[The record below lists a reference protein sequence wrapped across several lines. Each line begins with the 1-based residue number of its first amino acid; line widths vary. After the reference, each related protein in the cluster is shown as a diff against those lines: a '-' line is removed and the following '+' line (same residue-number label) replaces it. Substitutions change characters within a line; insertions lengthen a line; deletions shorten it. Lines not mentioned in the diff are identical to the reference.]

1 MAVSDPIGHSITKKF
16 RKDIWNPMIGA
27 VRQYRLLR
35 PGDRVAVCI
44 SGGKDSML
52 LAKCFQL
59 LQRYSDFPFEVV
71 NLAMDPGYN
80 AENRQR
86 IIDNAHRLGL
96 ELETFRTRIF
106 DVVDAQG
113 GAPCYLCAR
122 MRRGCLYRRAQE
134 LGCTKI
140 ALGHHMDDVIETTL
154 MSMFYGAEIRTMLPK
169 LHSAHYAGME
179 LIRPLYLVREEAVR
193 RWARGNGLEFIRC
206 ACRISE
212 QNDSGAEASRRQAMK
227 RLIAQLSAQNPNVAA
242 NIFHSM
248 ENVNLDTVLGWHG
261 GAQSHTFLDDYD
273 EWDIHTGGADQ

>member
-1 MAVSDPIGHSITKKF
+1 MNGSDPIGHSITKKF

-27 VRQYRLLR
+27 IRQYQLLR
-35 PGDRVAVCI
+35 PGDRVAVCV

-59 LQRYSDFPFEVV
+59 LQKYSDFPFEVV
-71 NLAMDPGYN
+71 NLSMDPGYN

-86 IIDNAHRLGL
+86 IADNADRLGL
-96 ELETFRTRIF
+96 TLETFRTRIF

-113 GAPCYLCAR
+113 GSPCYLCAR
-122 MRRGCLYRRAQE
+122 MRRGWLYRRAQE

-169 LHSAHYAGME
+169 LHSAHYGGMA

-193 RWARGNGLEFIRC
+193 RWARANGLEFIRC

-212 QNDSGAEASRRQAMK
+212 RNDRGEDASRRQAMK
-227 RLIAQLSAQNPNVAA
+227 RLIAQLGAQNANVPA

-248 ENVNLDTVLGWHG
+248 AHVNLDTVLGWRAG
-261 GAQSHTFLDDYD
+261 GESHTFLDAYD
-273 EWDIHTGGADQ
+273 DWDASQGGTDE

>member
-1 MAVSDPIGHSITKKF
+1 MNGSDPIGHSITKKF

-27 VRQYRLLR
+27 IRQYQLLR
-35 PGDRVAVCI
+35 PGDRVAVCV

-59 LQRYSDFPFEVV
+59 LQKYSDFPFEVV
-71 NLAMDPGYN
+71 NLSMDPGYN

-86 IIDNAHRLGL
+86 IADNADRLGL
-96 ELETFRTRIF
+96 TLETFRTRIF

-113 GAPCYLCAR
+113 GSPCYLCAR
-122 MRRGCLYRRAQE
+122 MRRGWLYRRAQE

-169 LHSAHYAGME
+169 LHSAHYGGMA

-193 RWARGNGLEFIRC
+193 RWARANGLEFIRC

-212 QNDSGAEASRRQAMK
+212 RNDRGEDASRRQAMK
-227 RLIAQLSAQNPNVAA
+227 RLIAQLGAQNANVPA

-248 ENVNLDTVLGWHG
+248 AHVNLDTVLGWCAG
-261 GAQSHTFLDDYD
+261 GESHTFLDAYD
-273 EWDIHTGGADQ
+273 DWDASQGGTDE

>member
-1 MAVSDPIGHSITKKF
+1 MNGSDPIGHSITKKF

-27 VRQYRLLR
+27 IRQYQLLR
-35 PGDRVAVCI
+35 PGDRVAVCV

-59 LQRYSDFPFEVV
+59 LQKYSDFPFEVV
-71 NLAMDPGYN
+71 NLSMDPGYN

-86 IIDNAHRLGL
+86 IADNADRLGL
-96 ELETFRTRIF
+96 TLETFRTRIF

-113 GAPCYLCAR
+113 GSPCYLCAR
-122 MRRGCLYRRAQE
+122 MRRGWLYRRAKE

-169 LHSAHYAGME
+169 LHSAHYGGMA

-193 RWARGNGLEFIRC
+193 RWARANGLEFIRC

-212 QNDSGAEASRRQAMK
+212 RNDRGEDASRRQAMK
-227 RLIAQLSAQNPNVAA
+227 RLIAQLGAQNANVPA

-248 ENVNLDTVLGWHG
+248 AHVNLDTVLGWRAG
-261 GAQSHTFLDDYD
+261 GESHTFLDAYD
-273 EWDIHTGGADQ
+273 DWDASQGGTDE

>member
-1 MAVSDPIGHSITKKF
+1 MNGSDPIGHSITKKF

-27 VRQYRLLR
+27 IRQYQLLR
-35 PGDRVAVCI
+35 PGDRVAVCV

-59 LQRYSDFPFEVV
+59 LQKYSDFPFEVV
-71 NLAMDPGYN
+71 NLSMDPGYN
-80 AENRQR
+80 DENRQR
-86 IIDNAHRLGL
+86 IADNADRLGL
-96 ELETFRTRIF
+96 TLETFRTRIF

-113 GAPCYLCAR
+113 GSPCYLCAR
-122 MRRGCLYRRAQE
+122 MRRGWLYRRAQE

-169 LHSAHYAGME
+169 LHSAHYGGMA

-193 RWARGNGLEFIRC
+193 RWARANGLEFIRC

-212 QNDSGAEASRRQAMK
+212 RNDRGEDASRRQAMK
-227 RLIAQLSAQNPNVAA
+227 RLIAQLGAQNANVPA

-248 ENVNLDTVLGWHG
+248 AHVNLDTVLGWRAG
-261 GAQSHTFLDDYD
+261 GESHTFLDAYD
-273 EWDIHTGGADQ
+273 DWDASQGGTDE

>member
-1 MAVSDPIGHSITKKF
+1 MNGSDPIGHSITKKF

-27 VRQYRLLR
+27 IRQYQLLR
-35 PGDRVAVCI
+35 PGDRVAVCV

-59 LQRYSDFPFEVV
+59 LQKYSDFPFEVV
-71 NLAMDPGYN
+71 NLSMDPGYN

-86 IIDNAHRLGL
+86 IADNADRLGL
-96 ELETFRTRIF
+96 TLETFRTRIF

-113 GAPCYLCAR
+113 GSPCYLCAR
-122 MRRGCLYRRAQE
+122 MRRGWLYRRAQE

-169 LHSAHYAGME
+169 LHSAHYGGMA

-193 RWARGNGLEFIRC
+193 RWARANGLEFIRC

-212 QNDSGAEASRRQAMK
+212 RNDRGEDASRRQAMK
-227 RLIAQLSAQNPNVAA
+227 RLIAQLGAQNANVPS

-248 ENVNLDTVLGWHG
+248 AHVNLDTVLGWRAG
-261 GAQSHTFLDDYD
+261 GESHTFLDAYD
-273 EWDIHTGGADQ
+273 DWDASQGGTDE

>member
-1 MAVSDPIGHSITKKF
+1 MNGSDPIGHSITKKF

-27 VRQYRLLR
+27 IRQYQLLR
-35 PGDRVAVCI
+35 PGDRVAVCV

-59 LQRYSDFPFEVV
+59 LQKYSDFPFEVV
-71 NLAMDPGYN
+71 NLSMDPGYN

-86 IIDNAHRLGL
+86 IADNADRLGL
-96 ELETFRTRIF
+96 TLETFRTRIF

-113 GAPCYLCAR
+113 GSPCYLCAR
-122 MRRGCLYRRAQE
+122 MRRGWLYRRAKE

-154 MSMFYGAEIRTMLPK
+154 ISMFYGAEIRTMLPK
-169 LHSAHYAGME
+169 LHSAHYGGMA

-193 RWARGNGLEFIRC
+193 RWARANGLEFIRC

-212 QNDSGAEASRRQAMK
+212 RNDRGEDASRRQAMK
-227 RLIAQLSAQNPNVAA
+227 RLIAQLGAQNANVPA

-248 ENVNLDTVLGWHG
+248 AHVNLDTVLGWRAG
-261 GAQSHTFLDDYD
+261 GESHTFLDAYD
-273 EWDIHTGGADQ
+273 DWDASQGGTDE

>member
-1 MAVSDPIGHSITKKF
+1 MNGSDPIGHSITKKF

-27 VRQYRLLR
+27 IRQYQLLR
-35 PGDRVAVCI
+35 PGDRVAVCV

-59 LQRYSDFPFEVV
+59 LQKYSDFPFEVV
-71 NLAMDPGYN
+71 NLSMDPGYN

-86 IIDNAHRLGL
+86 IADNADRLGL
-96 ELETFRTRIF
+96 TLETFRTRIF

-113 GAPCYLCAR
+113 GSPCYLCAR
-122 MRRGCLYRRAQE
+122 MRRGWLYRRAQE

-169 LHSAHYAGME
+169 LHSAHYGGMA

-193 RWARGNGLEFIRC
+193 RWARANGLEFIRC

-212 QNDSGAEASRRQAMK
+212 RNDRGEDASRRQAMK
-227 RLIAQLSAQNPNVAA
+227 QLIAQLGAQNANVPA

-248 ENVNLDTVLGWHG
+248 AHVNLDTVLGWRAG
-261 GAQSHTFLDDYD
+261 GESHTFLDAYD
-273 EWDIHTGGADQ
+273 DWDASQGGTDE

>member
-1 MAVSDPIGHSITKKF
+1 MNGSDPIGHSITKKF

-27 VRQYRLLR
+27 IRQYQLLR
-35 PGDRVAVCI
+35 PGDRVAVCV

-59 LQRYSDFPFEVV
+59 LQKYSDFPFEVV
-71 NLAMDPGYN
+71 NLSMDPGYN
-80 AENRQR
+80 DENRQR
-86 IIDNAHRLGL
+86 ITDNADRLGL
-96 ELETFRTRIF
+96 TLETFRTRIF

-113 GAPCYLCAR
+113 GSPCYLCAR
-122 MRRGCLYRRAQE
+122 MRRGWLYRRAQE

-169 LHSAHYAGME
+169 LHSAHYGGMA

-193 RWARGNGLEFIRC
+193 RWARANGLEFIRC

-212 QNDSGAEASRRQAMK
+212 RNDRGEDASRRQAMK
-227 RLIAQLSAQNPNVAA
+227 RLIAQLGAQNANVPA

-248 ENVNLDTVLGWHG
+248 AHVNLDTVLGWRAG
-261 GAQSHTFLDDYD
+261 GESHTFLDAYD
-273 EWDIHTGGADQ
+273 DWDASQGGTDE

>member
-1 MAVSDPIGHSITKKF
+1 MNGSDPIGHSITKKF

-27 VRQYRLLR
+27 IRQYQLLR
-35 PGDRVAVCI
+35 PGDRVAVCV

-59 LQRYSDFPFEVV
+59 LQKYIDFPFEVV
-71 NLAMDPGYN
+71 NLSMDPGYN
-80 AENRQR
+80 DENRQR
-86 IIDNAHRLGL
+86 IADNADRLGL
-96 ELETFRTRIF
+96 TLETFRTRIF

-113 GAPCYLCAR
+113 GSPCYLCAR
-122 MRRGCLYRRAQE
+122 MRRGWLYRRAQE

-169 LHSAHYAGME
+169 LHSAHYGGMA

-193 RWARGNGLEFIRC
+193 RWARANGLEFIRC

-212 QNDSGAEASRRQAMK
+212 RNDRGEDASRRQAMK
-227 RLIAQLSAQNPNVAA
+227 RLIAQLGAQNANVPA

-248 ENVNLDTVLGWHG
+248 AHVNLDTVLGWRAG
-261 GAQSHTFLDDYD
+261 GESHTFLDAYD
-273 EWDIHTGGADQ
+273 DWDASQGGTDE

>member
-1 MAVSDPIGHSITKKF
+1 MNGSDPIGHSITKKF

-27 VRQYRLLR
+27 IRQYQLLR
-35 PGDRVAVCI
+35 PGDRVAVCV

-59 LQRYSDFPFEVV
+59 LQKYSDFPFEVV
-71 NLAMDPGYN
+71 NLSMDPGYN
-80 AENRQR
+80 DENRQR
-86 IIDNAHRLGL
+86 IADNADRLGL
-96 ELETFRTRIF
+96 TLETFRTRIF

-113 GAPCYLCAR
+113 GSPCYLCAR
-122 MRRGCLYRRAQE
+122 MRRGWLYRRAQE

-169 LHSAHYAGME
+169 LHSAHYGGMA

-193 RWARGNGLEFIRC
+193 RWARVNGLEFIRC

-212 QNDSGAEASRRQAMK
+212 RNDRGEDASRRQAMK
-227 RLIAQLSAQNPNVAA
+227 RLIAQLGAQNANVPA

-248 ENVNLDTVLGWHG
+248 AHVNLDTVLGWRAG
-261 GAQSHTFLDDYD
+261 GESHTFLDAYD
-273 EWDIHTGGADQ
+273 DWDASQGGTDE

>member
-1 MAVSDPIGHSITKKF
+1 MNGSDPIGHSITKKF

-27 VRQYRLLR
+27 IRQYQLLR
-35 PGDRVAVCI
+35 PGDRVAVCV

-59 LQRYSDFPFEVV
+59 LQKYSDFPFEVV
-71 NLAMDPGYN
+71 NLSMDPGYN

-86 IIDNAHRLGL
+86 IADNADRLGL
-96 ELETFRTRIF
+96 TLETFRTRIF

-113 GAPCYLCAR
+113 GSPCYLCAR
-122 MRRGCLYRRAQE
+122 MRRGWLYRRAQE

-169 LHSAHYAGME
+169 LHSAHYGGMA

-193 RWARGNGLEFIRC
+193 RWARANGLEFIRC

-212 QNDSGAEASRRQAMK
+212 RNDRGEDASRRQAMK
-227 RLIAQLSAQNPNVAA
+227 RLIAQLGAQNANVPA

-248 ENVNLDTVLGWHG
+248 AHVNLDTVLGWRAG
-261 GAQSHTFLDDYD
+261 GESHTFLDAYD
-273 EWDIHTGGADQ
+273 DWDASQGGTNE

>member
-1 MAVSDPIGHSITKKF
+1 MNGSDPIGHSITKKF

-27 VRQYRLLR
+27 IRQYQLLR
-35 PGDRVAVCI
+35 PGDRVAVCV

-59 LQRYSDFPFEVV
+59 LQKYSDFPFEVV
-71 NLAMDPGYN
+71 NLSMDPGYN

-86 IIDNAHRLGL
+86 IADNADRLGL
-96 ELETFRTRIF
+96 TLETFRTRIF

-113 GAPCYLCAR
+113 GSPCYLCAR
-122 MRRGCLYRRAQE
+122 MRRGWLYRRAQE

-169 LHSAHYAGME
+169 LHSAHYGGMA
-179 LIRPLYLVREEAVR
+179 LIRPLYLVREAAVC
-193 RWARGNGLEFIRC
+193 RWARANGLEFIRC

-212 QNDSGAEASRRQAMK
+212 RNDRGEDASRRQAMK
-227 RLIAQLSAQNPNVAA
+227 RLIAQLSAQNANVPA

-248 ENVNLDTVLGWHG
+248 AHVNLDTVLGWRIG
-261 GAQSHTFLDDYD
+261 GETHTFLEAYDD
-273 EWDIHTGGADQ
+273 WDASDGSAE

>member
-1 MAVSDPIGHSITKKF
+1 MNGSDPIGHSITKKF

-27 VRQYRLLR
+27 IRQYQLLR
-35 PGDRVAVCI
+35 PGDRVAVCV

-59 LQRYSDFPFEVV
+59 LQKYSDFPFEVV
-71 NLAMDPGYN
+71 NLSMDPGYN

-86 IIDNAHRLGL
+86 IADNADRLGL
-96 ELETFRTRIF
+96 TLETFRTRIF

-113 GAPCYLCAR
+113 GSPCYLCAR
-122 MRRGCLYRRAQE
+122 MRRGWLYRRAQE

-169 LHSAHYAGME
+169 LHSAHYGGMA

-193 RWARGNGLEFIRC
+193 RWARANGLEFIRC

-212 QNDSGAEASRRQAMK
+212 RNDRGEDASRRQAMK
-227 RLIAQLSAQNPNVAA
+227 RLIAQLSAQTANVPA

-248 ENVNLDTVLGWHG
+248 AHVNLDTVLGWRAG
-261 GAQSHTFLDDYD
+261 GESHTFLDAYD
-273 EWDIHTGGADQ
+273 DWDASQGGTDE

>member
-1 MAVSDPIGHSITKKF
+1 MNGSDPIGHSITKKF

-27 VRQYRLLR
+27 IRQYQLLR
-35 PGDRVAVCI
+35 PGDRVAVCV

-59 LQRYSDFPFEVV
+59 LQKYSDFPFEVV
-71 NLAMDPGYN
+71 NLSMDPGYN

-86 IIDNAHRLGL
+86 IADNADRLGL
-96 ELETFRTRIF
+96 TLETFRTRIF

-113 GAPCYLCAR
+113 GSPCYLCAR
-122 MRRGCLYRRAQE
+122 MRRGWLYRRAQE

-169 LHSAHYAGME
+169 LHSAHDGGMA

-193 RWARGNGLEFIRC
+193 RWARANGLEFIRC

-212 QNDSGAEASRRQAMK
+212 RNDRGEDASRRQAMK
-227 RLIAQLSAQNPNVAA
+227 RLIAQLGAQNANVPA

-248 ENVNLDTVLGWHG
+248 AHVNLDTVLGWRAG
-261 GAQSHTFLDDYD
+261 GESHTFLDAYD
-273 EWDIHTGGADQ
+273 DWDASQGGTDE

>member
-1 MAVSDPIGHSITKKF
+1 MNGSDPIGHSITKKF

-27 VRQYRLLR
+27 IRQYQLLR
-35 PGDRVAVCI
+35 PGDRVAVCV

-59 LQRYSDFPFEVV
+59 LQKYSDFPFEVV
-71 NLAMDPGYN
+71 NLSMDPGYN

-86 IIDNAHRLGL
+86 IADNADRLGL
-96 ELETFRTRIF
+96 TLETFRTRIF

-113 GAPCYLCAR
+113 GSPCYLCAR
-122 MRRGCLYRRAQE
+122 MRRGWLYRRAQE

-169 LHSAHYAGME
+169 LHSAHYGGMA

-193 RWARGNGLEFIRC
+193 RWARANGLEFIRC

-212 QNDSGAEASRRQAMK
+212 RNDRGEDASRRQAMK
-227 RLIAQLSAQNPNVAA
+227 RLITQLGAQNANVPA

-248 ENVNLDTVLGWHG
+248 AHVNLDTVLGWRAG
-261 GAQSHTFLDDYD
+261 GESHTFLDAYD
-273 EWDIHTGGADQ
+273 DWDASQGGTDE